1 MVTDIISKKWRSLST
16 KKFDFLVFWIFK
28 FWWKIALDQNL
39 IQLQAFDG
47 LGQSGIIN
55 LTFGRWLRLHV
66 SILLRIL
73 FDTKNNQFVK
83 KFRILFA
90 LIKNFQ
96 SFSILRMNFNFW
108 LNKKVQNLIYRLF
121 IWSSLSRSKFD
132 FSPVDFRLQN
142 WFVDLEFRFWFKIL
156 FLIRNSILKSVC
168 RHEVRYGGLSRLI
181 IRFSIIALSI
191 FALDDEILILNFLI
205 MKRIQNFVLVN
216 WFGWAGFNSLF

>member
-1 MVTDIISKKWRSLST
+1 M
-16 KKFDFLVFWIFK
+16 VFWIFK

-121 IWSSLSRSKFD
+121 WSSLSRSKFD
-132 FSPVDFRLQN
+132 FSPVDFRLKN
-142 WFVDLEFRFWFKIL
+142 CFVDLSIDFRFGISIL
-156 FLIRNSILKSVC
+156 IQDFIFDPKFDLEIRLSTRSSVWRSFSTHNSIFDNSFIDFCLGWRNFDFEFSH
-168 RHEVRYGGLSRLI
+168 HETNPKFCFSQLIWLSRL
-181 IRFSIIALSI
+181 
-191 FALDDEILILNFLI
+191 
-205 MKRIQNFVLVN
+205 
-216 WFGWAGFNSLF
+216 